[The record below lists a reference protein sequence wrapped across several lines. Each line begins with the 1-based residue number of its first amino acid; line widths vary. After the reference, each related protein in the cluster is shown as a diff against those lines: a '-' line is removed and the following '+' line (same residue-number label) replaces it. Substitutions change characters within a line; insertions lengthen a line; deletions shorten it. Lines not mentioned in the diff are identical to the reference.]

1 MTCLKSP
8 NAWQHALDDVLGSHS
23 ECAQLRHTCAAQNGH
38 VKRCADEDMQSSV
51 LEIMGTNVS
60 SNYITC
66 PADPRLT
73 LGIKLPILVMIIKNM
88 KKYFTFEVQV
98 LDDKSVRRR
107 FRVSNYQ
114 VSSRTVSC
122 GFINFLGG
130 ISYGCVY
137 TMISH

>member
-1 MTCLKSP
+1 MLRS
-8 NAWQHALDDVLGSHS
+8 SS
-23 ECAQLRHTCAAQNGH
+23 EYAQLCHACAAQNGH
-38 VKRCADEDMQSSV
+38 VKRCADEDIQSSV

-88 KKYFTFEVQV
+88 KNYFTFEVQI
-98 LDDKSVRRR
+98 LDDKNVRRR

-114 VSSRTVSC
+114 VSSTTVNRGMDS
-122 GFINFLGG
+122 LR
-130 ISYGCVY
+130 SVER
-137 TMISH
+137 